1 MSWPEAMAIALLAAL
16 GRPRWWTLALAA
28 FLVRGGWLVLL
39 LPIVSLP
46 TPAGVANLVAP
57 TLVGFV
63 FGGASAS
70 FVQLVAIAL
79 LAFLA
84 WLVAGGLLGAW
95 LDLVLV
101 REVAGD
107 DELDVALPARRRL
120 EPDALALRLFAHVP
134 TAALVVWAAARAVPA
149 TYAELVSPGDPAIPI
164 LLRVLGRMPEAAF
177 LLVAGWAVGEAVGGL
192 AVRRLA
198 NGAGLRAAIADAWL
212 DLLRRPTTLATFIVT
227 NVGLGAVIVLG
238 AAVATVA
245 WTGLRIVIVDGGT
258 AAEVRLALIVFSAAW
273 LAGAWLL
280 AIATAWRQ
288 VAYTFESL
296 RSRRS

>member
-70 FVQLVAIAL
+70 FVQLVAITLLAL
-79 LAFLA
+79 LAS
-84 WLVAGGLLGAW
+84 LVAGGLLGAW
-95 LDLVLV
+95 LDVVLI

-107 DELDVALPARRRL
+107 DELDVALPTRQRL
-120 EPDALALRLFAHVP
+120 EPDALALRLFAHLP

-227 NVGLGAVIVLG
+227 NVGLGAVIVVG

-288 VAYTFESL
+288 IAYTFESL

>member
-70 FVQLVAIAL
+70 FVQLVTIAL
-79 LAFLA
+79 LALLA

-107 DELDVALPARRRL
+107 DELEVALPAQRRL
-120 EPDALALRLFAHVP
+120 VLGALALRLFAHVP
-134 TAALVVWAAARAVPA
+134 TAVLVVWAAVRAIPA
-149 TYAELVSPGDPAIPI
+149 TYAELLSPGDPAIPI
-164 LLRVLGRMPEAAF
+164 VLRVLARMPEAAV
-177 LLVAGWAVGEAVGGL
+177 LLVAGWTVGEAVGGL
-192 AVRRLA
+192 AVRRHGS
-198 NGAGLRAAIADAWL
+198 GASVRDALLDAWR
-212 DLLRRPTTLATFIVT
+212 DLVRRPTTLATVIAT
-227 NVGLGAVIVLG
+227 NLGLGAVIVVG
-238 AAVATVA
+238 AVVAAVA